1 MQFLQPVPQPL
12 QPLQAQRIKPPFTV
26 DSSLKILDKLSRI
39 FLLLEKFLDATGF
52 LGKKFHQGCD
62 FANHAHAFTA

>member
-12 QPLQAQRIKPPFTV
+12 QPLQAQRNKSPFTV
-26 DSSLKILDKLSRI
+26 DSSLKILDNLSRI
-39 FLLLEKFLDATGF
+39 FLLLNLDATGF
-52 LGKKFHQGCD
+52 LGKKFHQGFN